1 VTNHLGGYKMLWVAR
16 EGLSG
21 HLRVQYRMLDPP
33 SAPLTARTGWLTGY
47 DRPNWT
53 MSQMGFEPG
62 CWQITGRLGDV
73 SLSFVVQVVRP

>member
-1 VTNHLGGYKMLWVAR
+1 
-16 EGLSG
+16 
-21 HLRVQYRMLDPP
+21 
-33 SAPLTARTGWLTGY
+33 
-47 DRPNWT
+47 